1 MKKMGIPNILSL
13 RRVSYLEELII
24 QFSKDIVSQN
34 VFLSYIFFFI
44 SQSLQVLFPPYP
56 GDMVLILEGYLSEIA
71 NLNIILVIS
80 NAILATSLS
89 SIALYLLGRKEEEK
103 ILHSKIINKLFE
115 TDKVLKLKK
124 LFDRFGAIVI
134 IISKFIPGIYS
145 ITILSAGVF
154 KVKKRIAYSS
164 IILISSL
171 HHIALIFLGKILG
184 ENWTFV
190 FRKIEIYNKQILTLI
205 IPIFILYFIVI
216 QIKKRIFK

>member
-1 MKKMGIPNILSL
+1 M
-13 RRVSYLEELII
+13 EELII

>member
-1 MKKMGIPNILSL
+1 M
-13 RRVSYLEELII
+13 EELII

-44 SQSLQVLFPPYP
+44 SQLLQVLFPPYP

-205 IPIFILYFIVI
+205 IPILILYFIVI

>member
-1 MKKMGIPNILSL
+1 M
-13 RRVSYLEELII
+13 EELII

-44 SQSLQVLFPPYP
+44 SQFLQVLFPPYP

-205 IPIFILYFIVI
+205 IPILILYFIVI

>member
-1 MKKMGIPNILSL
+1 M
-13 RRVSYLEELII
+13 EELII

-44 SQSLQVLFPPYP
+44 SQFLQVLFPPYP